1 MTGTH
6 RGPSEGGVVTVFL
19 PGAIQ
24 THYEILEKGMRFV
37 EHRESDDVD
46 PLVRYIVQ
54 LELGEFLQTG
64 GKQSML
70 LISTVTHILA
80 LSTTTN

>member
-6 RGPSEGGVVTVFL
+6 RGPSEGCVVTVFL

-24 THYEILEKGMRFV
+24 TDYEILEKGMRFV

-46 PLVRYIVQ
+46 PLVRYVVQ
-54 LELGEFLQTG
+54 LELGEFLQTA

-70 LISTVTHILA
+70 LITMVTQILA

>member
-6 RGPSEGGVVTVFL
+6 RGPSEGCVVTVFL

-24 THYEILEKGMRFV
+24 TDYEILEKGMRFV

-46 PLVRYIVQ
+46 PLVRYVVQ
-54 LELGEFLQTG
+54 LE
-64 GKQSML
+64 
-70 LISTVTHILA
+70 
-80 LSTTTN
+80 